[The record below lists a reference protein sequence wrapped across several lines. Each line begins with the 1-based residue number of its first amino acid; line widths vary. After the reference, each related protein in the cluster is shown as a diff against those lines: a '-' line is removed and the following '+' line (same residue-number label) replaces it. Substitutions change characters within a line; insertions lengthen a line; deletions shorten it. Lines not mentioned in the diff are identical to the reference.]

1 MMAAMKGAVRRRW
14 ALTVVLIGA
23 LIGPAVA
30 TAQTVR
36 FGVHGV
42 GISHAE
48 INENR
53 RVDGTGVGGQI
64 TVRVGRFGLEL
75 SGYTAQMT
83 DAPEGVEEFD
93 LLQGDVRVS
102 FRIARSLAIE
112 VGGGRRKVDP
122 EFAAQDIGWGRLGIL
137 SEVQLSRIGSLWGRG
152 AYLLNAE
159 FNGGGDAGLAVELGL
174 GAGLG
179 TANGRFRVR
188 VEYEFQRLDREIGTV
203 KVPIQMTVAKFGV
216 DLGF

>member
-1 MMAAMKGAVRRRW
+1 MIEAMSSVARRW
-14 ALTVVLIGA
+14 GALTVVVLVIVPGA
-23 LIGPAVA
+23 AA
-30 TAQTVR
+30 AQTVR
-36 FGVHGV
+36 FGVDAV

-53 RVDGTGVGGQI
+53 RVDGAGVGGQI

-83 DAPEGVEEFD
+83 DTPEGVQEFD
-93 LLQGDVRVS
+93 LLQGDVRLS
-102 FRIARSLAIE
+102 FAIAQSLAIE

-122 EFAAQDIGWGRLGIL
+122 EFAAQDIGLGRLGIR

-152 AYLLNAE
+152 AYLLRPQ
-159 FNGGGDAGLAVELGL
+159 FNGGGEAGLAVELGF

-188 VEYEFQRLDREIGTV
+188 VEYEFQRLDREVGTV

>member
-1 MMAAMKGAVRRRW
+1 MRGVMRRW
-14 ALTVVLIGA
+14 GAATAVVAVGVLIGPSIA
-23 LIGPAVA
+23 A
-30 TAQTVR
+30 AQTVR
-36 FGVHGV
+36 LGVDAV

-53 RVDGTGVGGQI
+53 RVNGTGVGGQI
-64 TVRVGRFGLEL
+64 TVRVGRFRLEA

-83 DAPEGVEEFD
+83 DTPEGVEEFD

-102 FRIARSLAIE
+102 FAIAPSLAIE

-122 EFAAQDIGWGRLGIL
+122 EFAAQDIGLGRLGIR
-137 SEVQLSRIGSLWGRG
+137 SEVQLSRVGSLWGRG
-152 AYLLNAE
+152 AYLLNPE
-159 FNGGGDAGLAVELGL
+159 FNGGGEAGLALELGF
-174 GAGLG
+174 GAALG

-188 VEYEFQRLDREIGTV
+188 VEYEFQRLDREVGTV